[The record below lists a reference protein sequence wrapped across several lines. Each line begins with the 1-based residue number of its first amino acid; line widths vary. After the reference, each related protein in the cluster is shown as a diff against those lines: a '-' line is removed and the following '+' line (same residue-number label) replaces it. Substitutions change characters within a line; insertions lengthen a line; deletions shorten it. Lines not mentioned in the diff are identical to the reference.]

1 LHRPWAVR
9 VKLFRSSARYISLGV
24 MILMAAGLAVAMP
37 QAPDYEGRPV
47 SAVEV
52 VLEGSPPD
60 AVVQAE
66 FLALVLVARNSNYSA
81 VAVRDSLQALFDS
94 GRIASA
100 RVEVLDAAPGAG
112 PIRVRF
118 VVQRQ
123 VVLGEIILDLGVTT
137 GTPISTD
144 ELRARLNLVEPGRRF
159 SKQTLVR
166 NADEIQTYLRERGYY
181 DATVEYTEERDNTG
195 TRTTVTYHITP
206 GAQAAVSAF
215 AINIKGFDP
224 AKVLPSLTLQPGA
237 SFTREALGQDL
248 NKVRQAIIDL
258 GFLAPSLDDPSVKRD
273 PQTGQI
279 AIELKG
285 TIGPKVTVTVK
296 DYELSEKRQRE
307 LLPVRREGN
316 IDYSAIVEGARRIR
330 NKLQQ
335 EGYFFADVTAV
346 CTVTPPAA
354 NTAANGTAETCE
366 NLNAEEL
373 SGHTVN
379 ITYTVER
386 SRRLKLTDI
395 RITGTNKLTS
405 EDLADELKSQ
415 KANALGIIPYLG
427 YGRGF
432 TSLTLL
438 EQDKRIIKAHMRDLG
453 YRRAN
458 VSVPQGI
465 VPNSEELIITFEVD
479 EGPLTRVAGIEIQ
492 GNTAYPQAR
501 LRNEVKT
508 IIGAPYSRSLV
519 QEDADRILNLYARD
533 GFLDAA
539 MSPSIIEMPK
549 KDGDEQVQVIYA
561 MSNEG
566 DKFFVNN
573 IIVNGVSGS
582 LETQRKKRDAIAR
595 VLALAEGDVLRADLI
610 SESEGNLYATDAFR
624 QVIITMQPAGETA
637 TGAKKKDII
646 IDVEETKPRV
656 LEYGGGYSTDTGPL
670 GLLELSNVNLMNKL
684 RQGAIRLRVSP
695 RQQLLR
701 FEYFDP
707 RFARYGKRQ
716 FAPLALSLQYQ
727 QDSTITRFFRSTI
740 DRGTSGIVQRLD
752 VDGNPID
759 VFGNKTNQPTINRL
773 TFRAETQRVLDQKTR
788 TVVFGSYSYEDV
800 RLFNT
805 QSLLIQPVLQPDRAI
820 RISRIAT
827 SLVRDTRERCEPG
840 LRRGRPDEETLGK
853 SIEVCRYNQLDPTRG
868 EFLSIDYSLALRQ
881 LGGSI
886 SFNRFQSTY
895 RRYYKVDRF
904 RGTVLAGNLTLGL
917 ANLFNPRDRDGGG
930 IGEADLAL
938 PISERF
944 FSGGS
949 TTLRGFG
956 YEEAGPRQAIFPRGV
971 FRDRQGEI
979 VVLNPFTVPLGGNA
993 MVVLNL
999 EARVP
1004 LTPDLQIVPFYD
1016 GGNVFRRVGD
1026 IFGRSKPNPN
1036 SDAIEANNLR
1046 ARWTHTVGL
1055 GFRIKT
1061 PLGSSFAVDYGFLLN
1076 PPEFLIPQSGPNN
1089 TLGPPAVIRLQR
1101 GHIHF
1106 RFTQTF

>member
-1 LHRPWAVR
+1 
-9 VKLFRSSARYISLGV
+9 
-24 MILMAAGLAVAMP
+24 
-37 QAPDYEGRPV
+37 
-47 SAVEV
+47 
-52 VLEGSPPD
+52 
-60 AVVQAE
+60 
-66 FLALVLVARNSNYSA
+66 
-81 VAVRDSLQALFDS
+81 
-94 GRIASA
+94 
-100 RVEVLDAAPGAG
+100 
-112 PIRVRF
+112 
-118 VVQRQ
+118 
-123 VVLGEIILDLGVTT
+123 
-137 GTPISTD
+137 
-144 ELRARLNLVEPGRRF
+144 
-159 SKQTLVR
+159 
-166 NADEIQTYLRERGYY
+166 
-181 DATVEYTEERDNTG
+181 
-195 TRTTVTYHITP
+195 
-206 GAQAAVSAF
+206 
-215 AINIKGFDP
+215 
-224 AKVLPSLTLQPGA
+224 
-237 SFTREALGQDL
+237 
-248 NKVRQAIIDL
+248 
-258 GFLAPSLDDPSVKRD
+258 
-273 PQTGQI
+273 
-279 AIELKG
+279 
-285 TIGPKVTVTVK
+285 
-296 DYELSEKRQRE
+296 
-307 LLPVRREGN
+307 
-316 IDYSAIVEGARRIR
+316 
-330 NKLQQ
+330 
-335 EGYFFADVTAV
+335 
-346 CTVTPPAA
+346 
-354 NTAANGTAETCE
+354 
-366 NLNAEEL
+366 
-373 SGHTVN
+373 VN
-379 ITYTVER
+379 ITYTVEP

-395 RITGTNKLTS
+395 RITGTNKLTY
-405 EDLADELKSQ
+405 EDLANELKSQ

-438 EQDKRIIKAHMRDLG
+438 EQDKRIIRAHMRDLG
-453 YRRAN
+453 YRRAT
-458 VSVPQGI
+458 VAVRQGI
-465 VPNSEELIITFEVD
+465 SVDSEALIITFEVD
-479 EGPLTRVAGIEIQ
+479 EGPLTRVAGIAFQ
-492 GNTAYPQAR
+492 GNTAYPEAR
-501 LRNEVKT
+501 LRDEVKT

-539 MSPSIIEMPK
+539 MSPSIVEMPK

-582 LETQRKKRDAIAR
+582 ADTQRKKRDAIAR
-595 VLALAEGDVLRADLI
+595 VVSLAEGDVLRADLI
-610 SESEGNLYATDAFR
+610 SESERDLYATDAFR
-624 QVIITMQPAGETA
+624 QVIITTQPAGETA

-684 RQGAIRLRVSP
+684 RHGAIRLRASP

-752 VDGNPID
+752 EDGNPID
-759 VFGNKTNQPTINRL
+759 VFGNKTDQPTINRL
-773 TFRAETQRVLDQKTR
+773 TFNAETQRVLDAKTR
-788 TVVFGSYSYEDV
+788 TVIFGRYSYEDV

-886 SFNRFQSTY
+886 SFNRFQSIY
-895 RRYYKVDRF
+895 RRYYKVDRV
-904 RGTVLAGNLTLGL
+904 RGTVLAGNLTIGL
-917 ANLFNPRDRDGGG
+917 ANLFSPRDRDGDGVL
-930 IGEADLAL
+930 GEADLAL

-1004 LTPDLQIVPFYD
+1004 VTPDVQVVPFYD
-1016 GGNVFRRVGD
+1016 GGNVFRRIGD
-1026 IFGRSKPNPN
+1026 IFGRSKPNPT
-1036 SDAIEANNLR
+1036 SDPIEANNLR
-1046 ARWTHTVGL
+1046 AHWAHTVGL

-1076 PPEFLIPQSGPNN
+1076 PPEFLIPQSAGS
-1089 TLGPPAVIRLQR
+1089 PAVIRLQR

>member
-1 LHRPWAVR
+1 
-9 VKLFRSSARYISLGV
+9 
-24 MILMAAGLAVAMP
+24 MILMAAGLAVA

-47 SAVEV
+47 ASVEV

-60 AVVQAE
+60 AAVQAE
-66 FLALVLVARNSNYSA
+66 FLALVLVTRNANYSA
-81 VAVRDSLQALFDS
+81 VAARDSLQALFDS

-123 VVLGEIILDLGVTT
+123 VVLGAINLDLGVTT

-144 ELRARLNLVEPGRRF
+144 ELRARLNLLEPGRRF
-159 SKQTLVR
+159 TKQSLVR
-166 NADEIQTYLRERGYY
+166 NADEIQSYLRERGYY
-181 DATVEYTEERDNTG
+181 NATVEYTEEPDSNG

-206 GAQAAVSAF
+206 GEQAAVSAF
-215 AINIKGFDP
+215 SINIKGFDP
-224 AKVLPSLTLQPGA
+224 SKVRPTLTLQPGTA
-237 SFTREALGQDL
+237 FTREALGQDL

-258 GFLAPSLDDPSVKRD
+258 GYLAPSLDDPSPKRD
-273 PQTGQI
+273 PQSGQI
-279 AIELKG
+279 AIELTG
-285 TIGPKVTVTVK
+285 TIGPKVTVTIK
-296 DYELSEKRQRE
+296 DYQLSEKRQRE

-316 IDYSAIVEGARRIR
+316 IDYSAIVEGERRIR
-330 NKLQQ
+330 NKLQE
-335 EGYFFADVTAV
+335 EGYFFAQVEAV
-346 CTVTPPAA
+346 CTVTPAAA
-354 NTAANGTAETCE
+354 NTAVNGTPETCE

-373 SGHTVN
+373 TGHTVN
-379 ITYTVER
+379 ITYSVDR
-386 SRRLKLTDI
+386 SRRLKLTEI
-395 RITGTNKLTS
+395 RITGTNKLTYL
-405 EDLADELKSQ
+405 DVADELKSQ

-438 EQDKRIIKAHMRDLG
+438 EQDRRIIRNHMRDMG

-458 VSVPQGI
+458 VAVRQGI
-465 VPNSEELIITFEVD
+465 AVDSEALIITFEVD
-479 EGPLTRVAGIEIQ
+479 EGALTRVAGIEFQ
-492 GNTAYPQAR
+492 GNSAYPEAR
-501 LRNEVKT
+501 LRDEVKT
-508 IIGAPYSRSLV
+508 TVGAPYSRSLV

-533 GFLDAA
+533 GFLDATMA
-539 MSPSIIEMPK
+539 PSIVELPQ

-582 LETQRKKRDAIAR
+582 ADTQRKKREAIAR
-595 VLALAEGDVLRADLI
+595 VISLAEGDVLRADLI
-610 SESEGNLYATDAFR
+610 SESERDLYATDAFR

-637 TGAKKKDII
+637 SGAKKKDVI

-684 RQGAIRLRVSP
+684 RQGAIRLRASP

-707 RFARYGKRQ
+707 RFARYGKHQ

-740 DRGTSGIVQRLD
+740 DRGTNGIVQRLD
-752 VDGNPID
+752 EDGNPID
-759 VFGNKTNQPTINRL
+759 MFGNKTSQPTINRL
-773 TFRAETQRVLDQKTR
+773 TFKAETQRVLDQKTR
-788 TVVFGSYSYEDV
+788 TVIFGNYSYEDV
-800 RLFNT
+800 RIFNT

-820 RISRIAT
+820 RISRVST

-840 LRRGRPDEETLGK
+840 VRRAGLDEETLGK
-853 SIEVCRYNQLDPTRG
+853 PIEVCRYNQLDPTRG

-895 RRYYKVDRF
+895 HRYYKVDGF

-917 ANLFNPRDRDGGG
+917 ANLFNPRDRDGDGVL
-930 IGEADLAL
+930 GEADLAL

-956 YEEAGPRQAIFPRGV
+956 YEEAGPRQAIFPRGI

-979 VVLNPFTVPLGGNA
+979 VALNPFTVPLGGNA

-1004 LTPDLQIVPFYD
+1004 LTPDFQVVPFYD
-1016 GGNVFRRVGD
+1016 GGNVFRRVSD
-1026 IFGRSKPNPN
+1026 IFGHSKPNPN
-1036 SDAIEANNLR
+1036 SDPIEANNLR
-1046 ARWTHTVGL
+1046 AHWTHTVGL
-1055 GFRIKT
+1055 GFRVKT

-1076 PPEFLIPQSGPNN
+1076 PPEFLIPQLGPNN